1 MGIRRTLVNLVELL
15 INARIVR
22 PGNIAPLWEEEH
34 LRRFLRHFEVD
45 CIFDVGANIGQ
56 YGTML
61 RKRAGYK
68 GTIISFEP
76 IPEVAAKLKETALQD
91 GGWYV
96 EEVAL
101 GAESGRTTF
110 NVTASNQ
117 MSSLHLPQ
125 ITETE
130 LFKTN
135 AEIIRKI
142 NVRMSTL
149 AHELPK
155 YQKTLGFKR
164 PFLKMDTQGHDVDVA
179 LGAGEELKQF
189 VGLQSELAIKR
200 IYAGAPNYEEAITFY
215 RQNGFTLSA
224 LVPNNLGHFP
234 QLIEIDCIM
243 FRA

>member
-1 MGIRRTLVNLVELL
+1 MGTRKILVNLVEQL
-15 INARIVR
+15 IDARIVR
-22 PGNIAPLWEEEH
+22 PANLAPLWEEEH

-68 GTIISFEP
+68 GAIISFEP
-76 IPEVAAKLKETALQD
+76 IPEVAAKLRETAQQD
-91 GGWYV
+91 GRWYV

-101 GAESGRTTF
+101 GAESGRITF

-117 MSSLHLPQ
+117 MSSLRLPQ
-125 ITETE
+125 TSETE

-135 AEIIRKI
+135 TEIMRKI
-142 NVRMSTL
+142 DVRMSTL
-149 AHELPK
+149 AQELPK
-155 YQKTLGFKR
+155 YRKTLGFKR
-164 PFLKMDTQGHDVDVA
+164 PFLKMDTQGHDVEVA
-179 LGAGEELKQF
+179 RGADEELRQF

-200 IYAGAPNYEEAITFY
+200 IYAGAPNYEEALTFY
-215 RQNGFTLSA
+215 RRNGFTLSA
-224 LVPNNLGHFP
+224 LVPNNFGHFP
-234 QLIEIDCIM
+234 HLIEIDCIM